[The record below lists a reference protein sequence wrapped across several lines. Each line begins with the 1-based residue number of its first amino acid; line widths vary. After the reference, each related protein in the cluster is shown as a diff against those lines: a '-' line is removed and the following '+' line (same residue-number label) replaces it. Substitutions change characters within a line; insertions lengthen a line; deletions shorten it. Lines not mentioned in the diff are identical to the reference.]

1 VDDYKI
7 VKVNVPVQL
16 IVRKID
22 GDEDFELNLQDGS
35 VSTEINIIEDD
46 AINQYK
52 SGNFEELK

>member
-1 VDDYKI
+1 MDDYKI